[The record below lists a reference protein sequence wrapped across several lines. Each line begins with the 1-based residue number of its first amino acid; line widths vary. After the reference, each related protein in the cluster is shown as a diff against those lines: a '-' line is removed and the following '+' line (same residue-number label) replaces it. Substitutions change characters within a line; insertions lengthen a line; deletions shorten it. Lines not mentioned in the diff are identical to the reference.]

1 MSLGKLDH
9 YSIRTTKLAETE
21 RFYTDVL
28 GLQAGPRPEFKFP
41 GIWLYNAGHAVVHV
55 VGIDRANPQP
65 LIDLSRREGAGGC
78 RRHRQHRSH
87 RFCRRGSGRHE
98 GPLQR
103 RRLCLPR
110 KTGAQPEPGAAFP
123 GRPERRHDRAELP
136 RLRRHAWRAGERADH
151 ARDWMQRRQ
160 DRRQAKS
167 GDNDPERTISPS
179 QESSHSSKETHSGTA
194 GTRQEASLGKDFR
207 CRYL

>member
-78 RRHRQHRSH
+78 RRHRQHRPH
-87 RFCRRGSGRHE
+87 RFCRAGSGRHE

-103 RRLCLPR
+103 RWLRLPR
-110 KTGAQPEPGAAFP
+110 KTSAQHEPGAAFP
-123 GRPERRHDRAELP
+123 GRPERRHNRAELP
-136 RLRRHAWRAGERADH
+136 RLIRWRVRFFSIAWDAGGEWLGLRANAFPVILGVV
-151 ARDWMQRRQ
+151 
-160 DRRQAKS
+160 
-167 GDNDPERTISPS
+167 
-179 QESSHSSKETHSGTA
+179 HSSFCVC
-194 GTRQEASLGKDFR
+194 LGSSKSERREWFLAPSR
-207 CRYL
+207 SPA